1 MKEQRDLVV
10 CSKLLRILD
19 STYSSNRLSTNYT
32 TIERKL
38 DIAAPILMYHEVIS
52 PKSTHQGFNE
62 AMA

>member
-32 TIERKL
+32 TIEKAWHSCTYSHVPRS
-38 DIAAPILMYHEVIS
+38 DIAKIHTSRI
-52 PKSTHQGFNE
+52 
-62 AMA
+62 